1 MYLVVAAKD
10 LDAKIVP
17 RLPRKLVGFVLKMQ
31 REPRAY
37 EQRCGQA
44 ASGCKTSTI
53 NLFLIQ

>member
-1 MYLVVAAKD
+1 MVVAAKD
-10 LDAKIVP
+10 LDAKIVH

-44 ASGCKTSTI
+44 ASGCKTLTI